1 MIRNRTVKNAAWI
14 IGCRLLQSG
23 LALVVT
29 MISARYLGPSGYGLI
44 NYAASIV
51 AFVVPLM
58 QLGLN
63 STLVNELIQDPEHEG
78 ETLGTA
84 LAMTLVSGTA
94 CVVGIGAFT
103 AIVNRGET
111 QTILVCLL
119 YSLLLIFRGLEMIH
133 YWFQAKLMSRYTS
146 VIVLVA
152 YIIVAA
158 YRIVLLVTGCSIYW
172 FAISQAID
180 VALIAFAQLAMY
192 RKLSGHRL
200 CFSWERGKAMLA
212 RSKHY
217 IIPGL
222 MVTIFAQTDRIMLKL
237 MVNDEAVGFYS
248 AAVSCASLTAF
259 VFVAIID
266 SMRPTILE
274 GKKKSDETFRNGMKL
289 LYAVIIIFALLQSV
303 FITLL
308 AKPVV
313 AILYGSEYGPTVT
326 ALRIVVWY
334 TTFSY
339 LGAVRDV
346 WILAEN
352 KQRHLMAINLSGA
365 AANVLLNAVLIPQY
379 GINGAAAASLMT
391 QFFTNVIT
399 GWLIPA
405 IRPSN
410 RLMIQS
416 LHPRFLLSHIKK
428 LRKGI

>member
-200 CFSWERGKAMLA
+200 CFSWERGKTMLA

>member
-1 MIRNRTVKNAAWI
+1 MGMTF
-14 IGCRLLQSG
+14 
-23 LALVVT
+23 
-29 MISARYLGPSGYGLI
+29 IS
-44 NYAASIV
+44 SI
-51 AFVVPLM
+51 
-58 QLGLN
+58 
-63 STLVNELIQDPEHEG
+63 
-78 ETLGTA
+78 
-84 LAMTLVSGTA
+84 A

-103 AIVNRGET
+103 AVVNCGET
-111 QTILVCLL
+111 ETILVCVL

-133 YWFQAKLMSRYTS
+133 FWFQAKLMSKYTS
-146 VIVLVA
+146 VTVLAA
-152 YIIVAA
+152 YIIVAV

-172 FAISQAID
+172 FAVSQAID

-192 RKLSGHRL
+192 RKLSEQRL

-248 AAVSCASLTAF
+248 AATSCAALTAF

-266 SMRPTILE
+266 SMRPSILE
-274 GKKKSDETFRNGMKL
+274 GKKQSEHKFHTGMKL
-289 LYAVIIIFALLQSV
+289 LYAIIIIFALLQSALM
-303 FITLL
+303 TLL

-313 AILYGSEYGPTVT
+313 YILYGSAYGPTINT
-326 ALRIVVWY
+326 LRIVVWY

-352 KQRHLMAINLSGA
+352 KQRYLLVINLSGA
-365 AANVLLNAVLIPQY
+365 AANVLLNAVLIPLY
-379 GINGAAAASLMT
+379 GIHGAAVASLAT

-405 IRPSN
+405 IRPAN
-410 RLMIQS
+410 RLMMQS
-416 LHPRFLLSHIKK
+416 LHPKFLLSNIKQ
-428 LRKGI
+428 LRKGV